1 MNANYLSIKAMK
13 TYQQFIN
20 EMSSYK
26 ASTKVKVDNDL
37 SILQNLY
44 NANQHLSYE
53 KYIIFVN
60 DNYTVLHQTIRAGQ
74 RSK

>member
-1 MNANYLSIKAMK
+1 
-13 TYQQFIN
+13 
-20 EMSSYK
+20 MSSYK
-26 ASTKVKVDNDL
+26 TSAKAKVDNDL

-44 NANQHLSYE
+44 NASQYLSYE

-60 DNYTVLHQTIRAGQ
+60 DNYTVMHQTIRAGQ